1 MVIKMT
7 EETDILKKLVV
18 EEKDVTRELEKL
30 VEDAR
35 NQFGLSKY
43 AVMWI
48 AFLKGIVLTLLVL
61 ALI

>member
-1 MVIKMT
+1 VSKIIEWHK
-7 EETDILKKLVV
+7 
-18 EEKDVTRELEKL
+18 KL

-48 AFLKGIVLTLLVL
+48 AFLKGILVTLLVL

>member
-1 MVIKMT
+1 LR
-7 EETDILKKLVV
+7 EKKVSKII
-18 EEKDVTRELEKL
+18 EWHKKL